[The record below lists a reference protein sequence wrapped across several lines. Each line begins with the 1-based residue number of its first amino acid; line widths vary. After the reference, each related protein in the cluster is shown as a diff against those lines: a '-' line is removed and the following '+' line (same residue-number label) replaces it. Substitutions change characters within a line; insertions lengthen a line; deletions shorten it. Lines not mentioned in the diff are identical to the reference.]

1 MVLVITV
8 VRVYTVYSKNA
19 QQIETEEIE
28 KTLGF
33 FDTVLSL
40 VAFQLGVGGSGQ
52 GLIEKIFQGVRR
64 SIPGSQILLGLPSR
78 IGPMRLNHFLSDGC
92 RSSFKS
98 EGMTIFAYS

>member
-1 MVLVITV
+1 MLLVITV

-28 KTLGF
+28 KILGF
-33 FDTVLSL
+33 FYTVLSL
-40 VAFQLGVGGSGQ
+40 VAFQLGLGGSGQ
-52 GLIEKIFQGVRR
+52 GLREKIFQGVRR
-64 SIPGSQILLGLPSR
+64 SIPGSQILSGLPSR
-78 IGPMRLNHFLSDGC
+78 IIPMPLNNFLSDGC